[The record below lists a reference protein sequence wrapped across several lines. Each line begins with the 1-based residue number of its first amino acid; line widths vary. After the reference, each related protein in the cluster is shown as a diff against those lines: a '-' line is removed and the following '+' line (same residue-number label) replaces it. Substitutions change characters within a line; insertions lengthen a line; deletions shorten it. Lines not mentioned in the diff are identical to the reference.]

1 MNYDSQVKFINEL
14 KKSLINGKHR
24 VEEVIPERGVRAEW
38 VCEINCEGEYDD
50 GLQYECD
57 IDITCHKFE
66 KVMKKYNCSY
76 EWYNSYTAVIIYEGR
91 EMTASEVAAQN
102 KKIEKTTTKKTE
114 LIPLLIDKCEIY
126 YTPKFD
132 ATTFITDFNDITW
145 TQKTLKMMGKDVLEP
160 RKTFIGGT
168 EGSSYKFA
176 GLKTE
181 GDGKLPSSITETMLY
196 VEEYLKK
203 NGIMKQKDKFNF
215 CVCNY
220 YENGNNYIGMHSDKG
235 TADGEIIA
243 SLSYGVSRH
252 FDIETHEADKW
263 GGHKTRLELNHGDL
277 LIMTGATQQNSKHG
291 VPKQLKIK
299 EPRIN
304 LTFRMNK

>member
-1 MNYDSQVKFINEL
+1 MNCDTKVKFINEL

-24 VEEVIPERGVRAEW
+24 VKEDTEKQW
-38 VCEINCEGEYDD
+38 VCEIDCDGYYDD

-76 EWYNSYTAVIIYEGR
+76 DWYNCYTAVIIYDSWR
-91 EMTASEVAAQN
+91 EKTTT

-114 LIPLLIDKCEIY
+114 LKPLPIDKCEIY
-126 YTPKFD
+126 YIPKFD

-235 TADGEIIA
+235 TPDGEIIA

-252 FDIETHEADKW
+252 FDIKTHD
-263 GGHKTRLELNHGDL
+263 GDKTRLELNHGDL
-277 LIMTGATQQNSKHG
+277 LIMTGATQLNSKHG

>member
-1 MNYDSQVKFINEL
+1 MAMMNKDNFIKEL
-14 KKSLINGKHR
+14 KKSLIDGNRR
-24 VEEVIPERGVRAEW
+24 VKSSDYLKNENWI
-38 VCEINCEGEYDD
+38 CMIDCDGEYDD
-50 GLQYECD
+50 GLQYYPD
-57 IDITCHKFE
+57 IDITCHKFK

-76 EWYNSYTAVIIYEGR
+76 DWLNGCEAVIIDDTIYDVEKL
-91 EMTASEVAAQN
+91 N
-102 KKIEKTTTKKTE
+102 KLER
-114 LIPLLIDKCEIY
+114 LPIDKCEIY
-126 YTPKFD
+126 HIPKFD
-132 ATTFITDFNDITW
+132 TTTFVEDFADIEW
-145 TQKTLKMMGKDVLEP
+145 SQKTLKIMGKDVLEP

-168 EGSSYKFA
+168 NGSSYKFA
-176 GLKTE
+176 GLKTD
-181 GDGKLPSSITETMLY
+181 GDGNLPNSIIETMEY

-235 TADGEIIA
+235 TPEGDIVA

-252 FDIETHEADKW
+252 FDIKTHD
-263 GGHKTRLELNHGDL
+263 GDKTRLELNHGDL

-299 EPRIN
+299 EARIN

>member
-1 MNYDSQVKFINEL
+1 MAMMNKDNFIKEL
-14 KKSLINGKHR
+14 KKSLIDGNRR
-24 VEEVIPERGVRAEW
+24 VKSSDYLKNDNWI
-38 VCEINCEGEYDD
+38 CYIDCDGEYDD
-50 GLQYECD
+50 GLQYYHD
-57 IDITCHKFE
+57 IDITCDKFDN
-66 KVMKKYNCSY
+66 VMKKYNCSY
-76 EWYNSYTAVIIYEGR
+76 DYLTCTEAVIIDDTIYDVEKL
-91 EMTASEVAAQN
+91 N
-102 KKIEKTTTKKTE
+102 KLER
-114 LIPLLIDKCEIY
+114 LPIDKCEIY
-126 YTPKFD
+126 HIPKFD
-132 ATTFITDFNDITW
+132 TTTFVEDFADIEW
-145 TQKTLKMMGKDVLEP
+145 SQKTLKIMGKDVLEP

-168 EGSSYKFA
+168 EGSVYKFA
-176 GLKTE
+176 GLKTD
-181 GDGKLPSSITETMLY
+181 GDGNLPNSIIETMEY

-235 TADGEIIA
+235 TPEGDIVA

-252 FDIETHEADKW
+252 FDIKTHAGD
-263 GGHKTRLELNHGDL
+263 KTRLELNHGDL

-299 EPRIN
+299 EARIN